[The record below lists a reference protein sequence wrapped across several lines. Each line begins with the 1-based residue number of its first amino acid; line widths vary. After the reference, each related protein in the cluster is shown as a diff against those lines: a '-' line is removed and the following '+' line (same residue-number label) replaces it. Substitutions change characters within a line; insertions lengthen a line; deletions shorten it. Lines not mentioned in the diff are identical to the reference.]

1 MKMPLLA
8 EKIKTV
14 FEDMA
19 VYKDLR
25 KTNFFA
31 SLSLPAFMRDWM
43 IQKFSDES
51 GNYDI
56 GEIREFTQKF
66 IPGHD
71 EWISIKNRIIL
82 EGETVKFL
90 AKISADI
97 DIKTQE
103 ITFTIPAFGLTS
115 KETFIDRATWS
126 QYSRDLSEGR
136 EVWGMVELGYRRSE
150 RKSAGKIELVSFTN
164 FCPYT
169 VSTEYYREAR
179 KNFNIYEWEDILLGA
194 IDYNAKGYKDEEHKL
209 SMLTRLL
216 SFAEKRLN
224 IIELA
229 PKGTGKSYV
238 FGNVSRYGWLSS
250 GGVMTRAKM
259 FYDLTKNCEGL
270 IAGNDFVVLD
280 EIQTISF
287 GNTDEMRA
295 ALKGYLEQGVFT
307 VGSYKGVADAGLILC
322 GNISIE
328 AMRQDGYADIFT
340 ELPQVFH
347 ESALIERFHGFL
359 RGWNIPRMNDD
370 LKIQG
375 WALNSEYFCSI
386 LHALRDDIAYR
397 GVVDELIIVPKGS
410 DTRDTEAVKRISSA
424 YLKLLFPHV
433 RRPEDISAQDFRRY
447 CLSRAVRMREIIR
460 YQVGLLDSEYRGKSM
475 PGFSV
480 KE

>member
-25 KTNFFA
+25 KTSFFA

-66 IPGHD
+66 IPGRD

-126 QYSRDLSEGR
+126 KYSRDLSEGR

-150 RKSAGKIELVSFTN
+150 RKSAGKIELVSLTN

-194 IDYNAKGYKDEEHKL
+194 IDYSASGYRDEEQKL

-307 VGSYKGVADAGLILC
+307 VGSYKGVSDAGVILC

-328 AMRQDGYADIFT
+328 SMRQDGYADMFT

-386 LHALRDDIAYR
+386 LHELRDDIAYR
-397 GVVDELIIVPKGS
+397 GVVDELVNVPKGS

-447 CLSRAVRMREIIR
+447 CLNRAVNMRAVIR
-460 YQVGLLDSEYRGKSM
+460 YQAGLLDSEYRGKEI
-475 PGFSV
+475 PAFDV
-480 KE
+480 NE